1 MYLWLVIMIWMEGG
15 NRKQKMEGKRDRWE
29 RQGHVDNYINMKYT
43 EWIAVELSIQ
53 YILSQMKVWYKNT
66 YNKIYLCLSA
76 MDESNISLTISTEW
90 WFLNFPWPMVYL
102 CGKLQPNLH
111 SQLNAIIATYRFAHK
126 GVTIWFSN
134 KYLRNL
140 DSLRVD
146 SALAHDIQT
155 NNISSWEIKYFQ
167 SEQAIQ
173 ST

>member
-1 MYLWLVIMIWMEGG
+1 MTGHHDLNGRG
-15 NRKQKMEGKRDRWE
+15 KQKMEGKRDRWE
-29 RQGHVDNYINMKYT
+29 RQGHVENYINMKYT

-53 YILSQMKVWYKNT
+53 YILSQMKVSYKNT
-66 YNKIYLCLSA
+66 YSKIYLCLSA

-90 WFLNFPWPMVYL
+90 WLLNFPWPMVYL